1 MFYIFCLWVFCL
13 HFFCS
18 TYGFADAVFIII
30 VLKIFFSIFWYF
42 DPHKIKKFR
51 EILMELRRRHHKL
64 WWIINW
70 LLLPFNCCC
79 CCHYNFI
86 LNLRFV
92 LLILT
97 TLLKFSFF
105 FSYSWWT
112 DVGWCW
118 CCCWQIIIK
127 YLYKNFLDNS
137 EKIAS
142 ALWEYVI
149 STVNILCMDINK
161 ETTRKYLVLKQG
173 GGVAVCLVSVFYS

>member
-1 MFYIFCLWVFCL
+1 ME
-13 HFFCS
+13 
-18 TYGFADAVFIII
+18 D
-30 VLKIFFSIFWYF
+30 LKQFSLSVFFSSWEEKKVLWLIRVLYFLPLSILFALLLFDIWICWCRIQYHCFNDFFFFAIFYF
-42 DPHKIKKFR
+42 LDPHKIKKFR

-64 WWIINW
+64 WWIIYW

-127 YLYKNFLDNS
+127 YLYK
-137 EKIAS
+137 
-142 ALWEYVI
+142 I
-149 STVNILCMDINK
+149 SWIIPK
-161 ETTRKYLVLKQG
+161 K
-173 GGVAVCLVSVFYS
+173 